1 MLHTGSGEGGKTAA
15 ASRKSVTTLLKS
27 STRATDWLNGND
39 GWLAE
44 TRLKQIWPACASNQ
58 QIDEVTPRQRE
69 IFGANPS
76 IIFVLP
82 PVDDQIATHPQVAKL
97 Y

>member
-1 MLHTGSGEGGKTAA
+1 MRRIPFLTVLLATG
-15 ASRKSVTTLLKS
+15 
-27 STRATDWLNGND
+27 
-39 GWLAE
+39 
-44 TRLKQIWPACASNQ
+44 ACASNQ